1 MPLRLF
7 KFVLILKIESVGVL
21 RVEFDCSQMKG
32 RLSLMIN

>member
-7 KFVLILKIESVGVL
+7 KFVLIFNFESNGFL

-32 RLSLMIN
+32 RLRIMIN